1 MSLMINQNI
10 TALNAWR
17 NLAKTDRE
25 MSNTMEK
32 LSSGLR
38 INKAADDPSGLV
50 ISEQMRAQVVGLNAA
65 MKNSEKGISMIQTAE
80 AALDKMHNLLDKM
93 RGLAIDSANNATSD
107 DNMLA
112 ANQAEID
119 NIIATINR
127 ISDNTQYGTK
137 KLLDGTNANGS
148 TVTSAAGT
156 GITTSNITDVTGLD
170 DGVYNLV
177 VTENTPGTGVFTD
190 TDGTNA
196 TMVTTSADAALG
208 LSEGTH
214 ALVISGDTYEAIA
227 ADVPGA
233 GNTGLTDMTT
243 AGTFTGGSDLTYVFT
258 VTGGGTAGTDALTF
272 SWTDGAG
279 GSGNIAYS
287 AGDVITGD
295 TAGLQGVTFTL
306 SAATVVA
313 DDTYTVAATAS
324 NMTASLDGG
333 TVSRLISTADNS
345 AVALTSGLTGGGTA
359 TFNLD
364 NVTAVD
370 AGSAAI
376 VVTKTT
382 YDATL
387 TEAATGTSGPA
398 VTGFKAGDGE
408 QTFTVDS
415 SKSMTVNMSS
425 LSAAGTIEFTNTDNS
440 LVFQVGANQGQTVK
454 IAIQDVSADTL
465 AVGVTQPHDSGFAS
479 LAEIEINTADKATDA
494 LGLIDRAID
503 QISVIRGNLGAF
515 QANTLEA
522 NLDSLRV
529 AAENL
534 QASESVIRD
543 TDMAAEMATFTKY
556 QIMLQAGTSMLAQ
569 ANQIPQNLLQLLQ

>member
-1 MSLMINQNI
+1 MINQNI
-10 TALNAWR
+10 TSLNAWR
-17 NLAKTDRE
+17 NLNKTDRS
-25 MSNTMEK
+25 MSSTMEK

-65 MKNSEKGISMIQTAE
+65 IKNSEKGISMIQTAE
-80 AALDKMHNLLDKM
+80 GALDKVHGLLDKM
-93 RGLAIDSANNATSD
+93 RGLALDSANSATSD
-107 DNMLA
+107 ANMLA
-112 ANQAEID
+112 ANQAELD
-119 NIIATINR
+119 NIIDTITR

-148 TVTSAAGT
+148 TVTSAGGT
-156 GITTSNITDVTGLD
+156 GLVTNNIVGVTGLD
-170 DGVYNLV
+170 DGIYNLA
-177 VTENTPGTGVFTD
+177 VTVNTAGTGVFTD

-196 TMVTTSADAALG
+196 TMVTTSAAAAAAL
-208 LSEGTH
+208 SETTH
-214 ALVISGDTYEAIA
+214 TLTIAGDTYEATAA
-227 ADVPGA
+227 ADNTNFS
-233 GNTGLTDMTT
+233 GNSSATSTGTYTGT
-243 AGTFTGGSDLTYVFT
+243 QNTTFTFTTQGAVADANTNSTWDWVDTLGNSGTITY
-258 VTGGGTAGTDALTF
+258 
-272 SWTDGAG
+272 DGAADTI
-279 GSGNIAYS
+279 S
-287 AGDVITGD
+287 GD
-295 TAGLQGVTFTL
+295 TAGLNGVAFTL
-306 SAATVVA
+306 SQTGTGDIASG
-313 DDTYTVAATAS
+313 DNFSVAATAS

-333 TVSRLISTADNS
+333 TVFRLISTADNS
-345 AVALTSGLTGGGTA
+345 AVALTSGLTDGGAA

-364 NVTAVD
+364 GVTAAD

-408 QTFTVDS
+408 QTFTVDAG
-415 SKSMTVNMSS
+415 KSMTVNMSN
-425 LSAAGTIEFTNTDNS
+425 LSATGTIQFTNTDNS
-440 LVFQVGANQGQTVK
+440 LVFQVGANQNQTVK
-454 IAIQDVSADTL
+454 ISIRDVSADTL
-465 AVGVTQPHDSGFAS
+465 ANNVPQPNDSGFAS
-479 LAEIEINTADKATDA
+479 LAEIEIDTAAKATDA
-494 LGLIDRAID
+494 LGLIDKAID
-503 QISVIRGNLGAF
+503 QISVIRGDLGAF